1 MSREDKLERLDR
13 EGRNTSSTD
22 PKMMNSRVFIGNLPA
37 EKVSRQDVETMFG
50 SFGKILG
57 VSLHKSYGF
66 VQFDNVESANE
77 AVRANNGKTVHGLRI
92 GERHFEYKKKKKK
105 EMKVSIYYS
114 HFHKIRVL
122 WSFTSLF

>member
-1 MSREDKLERLDR
+1 MHGRRARASKITPCVNGGAGLVVMSREDKLERLDR

-37 EKVSRQDVETMFG
+37 EKVSRHDVETMFG

-66 VQFDNVESANE
+66 VQFDNEESANE

-92 GERHFEYKKKKKK
+92 GER
-105 EMKVSIYYS
+105 
-114 HFHKIRVL
+114 
-122 WSFTSLF
+122 

>member
-1 MSREDKLERLDR
+1 MYWRYSWVHAMSREDKLERLDR

-92 GERHFEYKKKKKK
+92 GERHFEYKKRNKG
-105 EMKVSIYYS
+105 VNLLLTFSQN
-114 HFHKIRVL
+114 
-122 WSFTSLF
+122 